1 MPGNEGPQPAA
12 ASLLVMLD
20 VVPVSH
26 MPKPEDGKS
35 LPTVM
40 PLLVVLDTA
49 PESRVTQQ
57 EHDKSLHAAASLPQ
71 LTALDAM
78 SGSHVQSPAVT
89 LPSLI
94 GGQTPPLSRVDHGAG
109 GYQIRPTTDLPWHE
123 RDPRASCVHH
133 PQQQSWERIYDSR
146 Y

>member
-1 MPGNEGPQPAA
+1 MPGNDGPQPAA
-12 ASLLVMLD
+12 APPLVMLD
-20 VVPVSH
+20 VAPVSH
-26 MPKPEDGKS
+26 MPKPEDGKP

-40 PLLVVLDTA
+40 PLLVVLDTV

-57 EHDKSLHAAASLPQ
+57 EHGKPLHAAASLPQ

-94 GGQTPPLSRVDHGAG
+94 GGQTPPLS
-109 GYQIRPTTDLPWHE
+109 
-123 RDPRASCVHH
+123 
-133 PQQQSWERIYDSR
+133 
-146 Y
+146 